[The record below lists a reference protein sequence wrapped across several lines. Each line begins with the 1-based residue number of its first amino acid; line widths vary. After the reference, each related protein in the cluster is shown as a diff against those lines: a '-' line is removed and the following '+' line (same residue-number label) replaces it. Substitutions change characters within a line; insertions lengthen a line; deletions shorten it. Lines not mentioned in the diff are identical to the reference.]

1 MVAIFTP
8 TAPLVVYQSD
18 IVLAFNQRKKKLY
31 PTVTTTF
38 QPRGSSAVFEVGD
51 AGHGFAVQRA
61 ANSFIPSGNITQS
74 QYTVPLTAEFA
85 KYTRTKEDIA
95 GSQGDIIRLM
105 TDAAVGKMNRT
116 IDQNIRTTLA
126 TGSVGY
132 YSASPITSVASQIFS
147 NLFAILSQNF
157 VDNDGDIY
165 CAITPAVAGALQE
178 LPAFANSLY
187 ANKTPLATGEMN
199 WHTEGFDFIWNG
211 IKFII
216 DPQLP
221 GVGTTSETN
230 FMWHKKSVGMAC
242 DYGQESMGGNSGA
255 AVDAGWNGENKFY
268 YINAD
273 FRIGSTVIQDSGII
287 KFYSNGTAL
296 LNLPS

>member
-31 PTVTTTF
+31 NAVTTTF

-51 AGHGFAVQRA
+51 AGHGFATQRG
-61 ANSFIPSGNITQS
+61 ANGFIPSGSITQN

-105 TDAAVGKMNRT
+105 TDAATGKMNRT
-116 IDQNIRTTLA
+116 IDQSIRSTLA
-126 TGSVGY
+126 TATTAY
-132 YSASPITSVASQIFS
+132 YANSPIVSVASQIFS
-147 NLFAILSQNF
+147 NLFAVLSQNY
-157 VDNDGDIY
+157 VDNDGEIY
-165 CAITPAVAGALQE
+165 CAITPAVAGSLNE

-187 ANKTPLATGEMN
+187 VNKTPLATGEMN
-199 WHTEGFDFIWNG
+199 WHSEGIDFIWNG

-221 GVGTTSETN
+221 GANTTAATN
-230 FMWHKKSVGMAC
+230 FMWHKKSIGMAC
-242 DYGQESMGGNSGA
+242 DYGQEAMGGNSGA
-255 AVDAGWNGENKFY
+255 SVDAGWNGENKFY

-273 FRIGSTVIQDSGII
+273 FRLGSTVIQDSGII
-287 KFYSNGTAL
+287 KFTSNDTAL